1 MIIFGNVKISISFG
15 KFVGYWGLTYL
26 CTELLIFL
34 SYEERFYKIVYGY
47 NSLCLGGVILTSC
60 ESENKDDFVEN
71 NPPSSFMSFVCE
83 DTLRSETRAAT
94 TTSIPSFGLSC
105 SVYSSS
111 GSASTAALGNYFFNK
126 QLSNNTTTSYLWP
139 GSSNKCSFYGY
150 YPYGSSYVSLN
161 STTSSKGAP
170 SYSLTVPADISRQVD
185 FCVAEVKDVAGNYQ
199 KTVSLP
205 FSHVCS
211 SLSIKVKNTGNT
223 AATLKSV
230 SFYGVKLTGTYSN
243 GTWTTSD
250 SASTSSSNAM
260 KIALNTSVNSNATVD
275 VSGTSN
281 KIIVIPQTIAAGT
294 EIFDVLFTINGKDKH
309 FYYYLT
315 SALTLNKG
323 TQYTYTLNINT
334 YIPPAQSTPVDLGLP
349 SGLKWAAGNVGAT
362 SPEQA
367 GLYFAWGETTGYTVE
382 QVKSGERAFTKDEY
396 LAGTAASI
404 STDLTLEQDAARANL
419 GGNWRMP
426 TKAECQELID
436 NCNVV
441 WTDNY
446 NGTGVKGK
454 VFTSKVNGNS
464 VFFPAAGNGYDSS
477 VFSVGT
483 HGHCWL
489 ASWSSSSGAWELYF
503 YSKSQRLY
511 VNSRYCGC
519 SVRGVCE

>member
-1 MIIFGNVKISISFG
+1 M
-15 KFVGYWGLTYL
+15 
-26 CTELLIFL
+26 
-34 SYEERFYKIVYGY
+34 
-47 NSLCLGGVILTSC
+47 GGVILTSC

-83 DTLRSETRAAT
+83 DTLKSETRAAT

-111 GSASTAALGNYFFNK
+111 SSASSAALGNYFFNK

-170 SYSLTVPADISRQVD
+170 SYSLTVPADISKQVD

-199 KTVSLP
+199 KKVSLP

-211 SLSIKVKNTGNT
+211 SLSLKVKNTGNT

-243 GTWTTSD
+243 GTWTTSG

-281 KIIVIPQTIAAGT
+281 KIILIPQTIAAGT
-294 EIFDVLFTINGKDKH
+294 EIFDVLFTVNGEDKH
-309 FYYYLT
+309 FCYSLT
-315 SALTLNKG
+315 DALTLNKG

-334 YIPPAQSTPVDLGLP
+334 YTPAESTPVDLGLP

-367 GLYFAWGETTGYTVE
+367 GLYFAWGETTGYTAE
-382 QVKSGERAFTKDEY
+382 QVTSGVRKFTQDVY
-396 LAGTAASI
+396 NAGSAASI
-404 STDLTLEQDAARANL
+404 STDLTLAQDAARANL

-426 TKAECQELID
+426 TQSECQELID

-446 NGTGVKGK
+446 NGTGVKGR

-464 VFFPAAGNGYDSS
+464 VFFPAAGSCDYSS
-477 VFSVGT
+477 VNRVGSD
-483 HGHCWL
+483 GHYWS
-489 ASWSSSSGAWELYF
+489 ASWASSSSAW
-503 YSKSQRLY
+503 RLVFSSGY
-511 VNSRYCGC
+511 RSVDGRSRCYGV

>member
-1 MIIFGNVKISISFG
+1 MAAIAC
-15 KFVGYWGLTYL
+15 VG
-26 CTELLIFL
+26 
-34 SYEERFYKIVYGY
+34 
-47 NSLCLGGVILTSC
+47 GGVILTSC

-71 NPPSSFMSFVCE
+71 NPPSSFMSFVGE

-111 GSASTAALGNYFFNK
+111 GSASSAALGNYFFNK

-170 SYSLTVPADISRQVD
+170 SYSLTVPADISKQVD

-199 KTVSLP
+199 KKVSLP

-223 AATLKSV
+223 AAILKSV

-243 GTWTTSD
+243 GTWSTSG

-294 EIFDVLFTINGKDKH
+294 EIFDVLFTINGEDKH
-309 FYYYLT
+309 FYYSLT

-334 YIPPAQSTPVDLGLP
+334 YIPPAEFRPVDLGLP
-349 SGLKWAAGNVGAT
+349 SGLKWAAGNIGAT
-362 SPEQA
+362 NPEDY
-367 GLYFAWGETTGYTVE
+367 GLYFAWGETTGYTAD
-382 QVKSGERAFTKDEY
+382 QVRSGVRAFTKDVY
-396 LAGTAASI
+396 NAGSAGSI
-404 STDLTLEQDAARANL
+404 STNLTLAQDAAHVNL

-426 TKAECQELID
+426 TQAEFQELID
-436 NCNVV
+436 KCNVV
-441 WTDNY
+441 WTENY
-446 NGTGVKGK
+446 NGTGVKGRI
-454 VFTSKVNGNS
+454 FTSKVNGNS
-464 VFFPAAGNGYDSS
+464 VFLPAAGHCTNSS
-477 VFSVGT
+477 VYRVGLY
-483 HGHCWL
+483 GYYWL
-489 ASWSSSSGAWELYF
+489 ASLSSPSLAWFLHFNSGDQGLYRSSG
-503 YSKSQRLY
+503 
-511 VNSRYCGC
+511 
-519 SVRGVCE
+519 

>member
-1 MIIFGNVKISISFG
+1 M
-15 KFVGYWGLTYL
+15 
-26 CTELLIFL
+26 
-34 SYEERFYKIVYGY
+34 
-47 NSLCLGGVILTSC
+47 GGVILTSC
-60 ESENKDDFVEN
+60 ESENKDDFVES

-111 GSASTAALGNYFFNK
+111 GSASSAALGNYFFNK

-150 YPYGSSYVSLN
+150 YPYGSNYVSLN

-199 KTVSLP
+199 KKVTLP

-211 SLSIKVKNTGNT
+211 SLSLKVKNTGNT

-230 SFYGVKLTGTYSN
+230 SFYGVKLKGTYSN
-243 GTWTTSD
+243 GTWTTSG

-294 EIFDVLFTINGKDKH
+294 EIFDVLFTINGEDKH
-309 FYYYLT
+309 FYYSLT

-334 YIPPAQSTPVDLGLP
+334 YIPPAEYRPVDLGLP
-349 SGLKWAAGNVGAT
+349 SGLKWAAGNVGAKLPWET
-362 SPEQA
+362 
-367 GLYFAWGETTGYTVE
+367 GKYFAWGETTGYTAA
-382 QVKSGERAFTKDEY
+382 QVTSGVRAFTYNEY
-396 LAGTAASI
+396 ITGPAASI
-404 STDLTLEQDAARANL
+404 STDLTLAQDAARANL

-426 TKAECQELID
+426 TKAECQELRD

-441 WTDNY
+441 GTENY
-446 NGTGVKGK
+446 NGTGVKGCI
-454 VFTSKVNGNS
+454 FTSKVNGNS
-464 VFFPAAGNGYDSS
+464 VFFPAAGY
-477 VFSVGT
+477 
-483 HGHCWL
+483 C
-489 ASWSSSSGAWELYF
+489 
-503 YSKSQRLY
+503 
-511 VNSRYCGC
+511 VNSVVDNVGSKGFYWSTNSYPGGKSAWYLGVYPYGDAGMNYMGRSQGL
-519 SVRGVCE
+519 SVRGVCK

>member
-1 MIIFGNVKISISFG
+1 MRKGFIKLFMAAIACV
-15 KFVGYWGLTYL
+15 W
-26 CTELLIFL
+26 
-34 SYEERFYKIVYGY
+34 
-47 NSLCLGGVILTSC
+47 GGVILTSC
-60 ESENKDDFVEN
+60 ESENKDDFVES

-111 GSASTAALGNYFFNK
+111 GSASSAALGNYFFNK

-185 FCVAEVKDVAGNYQ
+185 FCVSEVKDVAGNYQ

-230 SFYGVKLTGTYSN
+230 SFYGVKLKGTYSN
-243 GTWTTSD
+243 GTWTTSG

-281 KIIVIPQTIAAGT
+281 KLILIPQTIAAGT
-294 EIFDVLFTINGKDKH
+294 EIFDVVFTIYGKDKH

-323 TQYTYTLNINT
+323 TQYTYTLNVNT
-334 YIPPAQSTPVDLGLP
+334 FIPAGSRPVDLGLP

-367 GLYFAWGETTGYTVE
+367 GLYFAWGETKGYTAADVR
-382 QVKSGERAFTKDEY
+382 SGVRKFD
-396 LAGTAASI
+396 LASYKASTI
-404 STDLTLEQDAARANL
+404 SADLTLAQDAARANL

-426 TKAECQELID
+426 TKTECQELID

-441 WTDNY
+441 WTSNY
-446 NGTGVKGK
+446 NGTGVAGCI
-454 VFTSKVNGNS
+454 FTSKINGNS
-464 VFFPAAGNGYDSS
+464 VFLPAAGFCNVSGVREVGSYGYYWSTTWLPPSKYFSS
-477 VFSVGT
+477 NA
-483 HGHCWL
+483 WL
-489 ASWSSSSGAWELYF
+489 LDF
-503 YSKSQRLY
+503 YSASHSVTHYYRE
-511 VNSRYCGC
+511 SGFP
-519 SVRGVCE
+519 VRGVCK

>member
-1 MIIFGNVKISISFG
+1 MRRNTLF
-15 KFVGYWGLTYL
+15 YL
-26 CTELLIFL
+26 FMAAIA
-34 SYEERFYKIVYGY
+34 
-47 NSLCLGGVILTSC
+47 CLGGVILTSC

-71 NPPSSFMSFVCE
+71 DPPSSFMSFVCE

-150 YPYGSSYVSLN
+150 YPYGNSYVTLN

-170 SYSLTVPADISRQVD
+170 SYSLTVPADISKQVD

-211 SLSIKVKNTGNT
+211 SLSLKVKNTGST

-230 SFYGVKLTGTYSN
+230 SFYGIKLAGTYSN
-243 GTWTTSD
+243 GAWTTSG

-294 EIFDVLFTINGKDKH
+294 EIFDVLFTVNGEDKH
-309 FYYYLT
+309 FCYSLT
-315 SALTLNKG
+315 DALTLNKG
-323 TQYTYTLNINT
+323 TQYTYTLNVNT
-334 YIPPAQSTPVDLGLP
+334 FIPAGSRPVDLGLP

-362 SPEQA
+362 NPEDY
-367 GLYFAWGETTGYTVE
+367 GLYFAWGETEGFTAE
-382 QVKSGERAFTKDEY
+382 QVKSGVRVFSSSVYKS
-396 LAGTAASI
+396 GSAASI
-404 STDLTLEQDAARANL
+404 SADLTLERDAAHVNL

-436 NCNVV
+436 NCDAS
-441 WTDNY
+441 WTENY
-446 NGTGVKGK
+446 NGTGVAGK

-464 VFFPAAGNGYDSS
+464 VFLPAAGYCDNSS
-477 VFSVGT
+477 VNSVGSS
-483 HGHCWL
+483 GFCWS
-489 ASWSSSSGAWELYF
+489 ASWASSSRAWGLFFNSGR
-503 YSKSQRLY
+503 QY
-511 VNSRYCGC
+511 VNGRNRGYGY
-519 SVRGVCE
+519 SVRGVCG

>member
-1 MIIFGNVKISISFG
+1 MRKGFIKLFIAAIAWV
-15 KFVGYWGLTYL
+15 
-26 CTELLIFL
+26 
-34 SYEERFYKIVYGY
+34 
-47 NSLCLGGVILTSC
+47 VILTSC

-170 SYSLTVPADISRQVD
+170 SYSLTVPADISKQVD

-199 KTVSLP
+199 KTVTLP

-243 GTWTTSD
+243 GTWTTSG

-275 VSGTSN
+275 VSGTSY

-294 EIFDVLFTINGKDKH
+294 EIFDVLFTVNGEDHH
-309 FYYYLT
+309 FCYRLT

-323 TQYTYTLNINT
+323 TQYTYTLNINA
-334 YIPPAQSTPVDLGLP
+334 YIPPAEFRPVDLGLP
-349 SGLKWAAGNVGAT
+349 SGLKWAAGNVGAKLPWET
-362 SPEQA
+362 
-367 GLYFAWGETTGYTVE
+367 GKYFAWGETVGYTAE
-382 QVKSGERAFTKDEY
+382 QVPGVRAFTYDEY
-396 LAGTAASI
+396 KGGP
-404 STDLTLEQDAARANL
+404 TDLITTNLTLAQNAARANL

-426 TKAECQELID
+426 TMTEWQELID

-441 WTDNY
+441 WTENY
-446 NGTGVKGK
+446 NGTGAVGNIL
-454 VFTSKVNGNS
+454 TSKVNGNS
-464 VFFPAAGNGYDSS
+464 VFFPAAGLCSNSSGYRVGLVGYYWSVNWDSS
-477 VFSVGT
+477 FNNKSAWCVAFRSNS
-483 HGHCWL
+483 
-489 ASWSSSSGAWELYF
+489 ASWDFWGRANGL
-503 YSKSQRLY
+503 
-511 VNSRYCGC
+511 
-519 SVRGVCE
+519 SVRGVCK